1 MMTFFI
7 TALNTVCILTGNKDR
22 DKLKKKPII
31 EKKRE
36 KSNQGKKR
44 KKSRGKKENERKQE

>member
-22 DKLKKKPII
+22 KKLKKTINRKKT
-31 EKKRE
+31 EKKESRERE
-36 KSNQGKKR
+36 KK
-44 KKSRGKKENERKQE
+44 NERKQE